1 MDSSSLDGLI
11 ESFVVELESLCNQM
25 NVESSSRQHSKQ
37 VRMSPHVMDQLCVMQ
52 DVSFRNHLV
61 HRKW

>member
-11 ESFVVELESLCNQM
+11 ESCVVELESLCNQM

-37 VRMSPHVMDQLCVMQ
+37 VRM
-52 DVSFRNHLV
+52 
-61 HRKW
+61 